1 MSEDD
6 IDLYDEAC
14 REIRVALDAYAVAV
28 VDLSQFHLFY
38 PAYQSSSTAGSS
50 TRYPSTSQPTRSM
63 QTNSFMGSL
72 GPESLAESA
81 NTDEVEAY
89 AKSKDQK
96 VARKTWAITDPTAPS
111 RKPQVLFIPGRR
123 KSLPKQSKYMKEF
136 QEKKGQDDVG
146 LLRDVV
152 LEPD

>member
-14 REIRVALDAYAVAV
+14 REIRLALDAYAVAA

-50 TRYPSTSQPTRSM
+50 TRFTSTSHPTQSF
-63 QTNSFMGSL
+63 QTNSYPSSL

-81 NTDEVEAY
+81 DTQEVEAY
-89 AKSKDQK
+89 AKSRDQK
-96 VARKTWAITDPTAPS
+96 IARKTWAIADPTAPS

-123 KSLPKQSKYMKEF
+123 KPESNRSKYKKEL
-136 QEKKGQDDVG
+136 QEKNGQDDVG
-146 LLRDVV
+146 RDAM
-152 LEPD
+152 LDPD